1 MTAARDEL
9 HRLVD
14 ELPEDQVASL
24 LADARQRATLQ
35 APTSGGTWPP
45 AFFGSIKSAKN
56 GRTDNSRRVDE
67 ILAEGFGRSRS

>member
-14 ELPEDQVASL
+14 GLPEEQVASL
-24 LADARQRATLQ
+24 LADARKRVKLH
-35 APTSGGTWPP
+35 APTPGATWPP

-56 GRTDNSRRVDE
+56 GRTDNARNMDE